1 MIFLE
6 KRETGLKLIF
16 MKDLLNVEKTCRK
29 EKKHFENT
37 WEAGGWKKQK
47 CGKICFLKLL
57 ILSFWIVY
65 DVENG
70 QTYLKNHVAWTQQ
83 DF

>member
-29 EKKHFENT
+29 EKNIL
-37 WEAGGWKKQK
+37 
-47 CGKICFLKLL
+47 KIHERQAAEKNKN
-57 ILSFWIVY
+57 
-65 DVENG
+65 VE
-70 QTYLKNHVAWTQQ
+70 KFV
-83 DF
+83 F

>member
-29 EKKHFENT
+29 EKNIL
-37 WEAGGWKKQK
+37 
-47 CGKICFLKLL
+47 KIHVRQAAEKNKN
-57 ILSFWIVY
+57 
-65 DVENG
+65 VE
-70 QTYLKNHVAWTQQ
+70 KFV
-83 DF
+83 F

>member
-29 EKKHFENT
+29 EKNIL
-37 WEAGGWKKQK
+37 
-47 CGKICFLKLL
+47 KIHERQAAEKNKNVEKFNFVFLDC
-57 ILSFWIVY
+57 I
-65 DVENG
+65 
-70 QTYLKNHVAWTQQ
+70 
-83 DF
+83 